1 MTAAYTFEEY
11 PWETGE
17 PDARRDRLCTL
28 PPRDKVRLECRLE
41 GASFLPA
48 EVPPT
53 GELVVMAYNVERG
66 LALDA
71 LIERLRSPGD
81 VPPPDVI
88 LVSEADRGCS
98 RTGYR
103 NVTREMALALGLCY
117 VYGAEFIELP
127 RFFGKGRRI
136 DAPCE
141 HGNGIL
147 SRYPLGNARLIRHRC
162 NRRWYSFLQRL
173 FRIGEPRMG
182 GRMAL
187 AADVKVGQRYL
198 HLYSVHFESGRTNDR
213 YRDDQALELA
223 EDANLKPHGVITGG
237 DMNTSEYLGDLR
249 NGTANDGATR
259 VFREAG
265 YADAHAALP
274 ADERITTPSGV
285 VIDLVFGKGV
295 TFTAAGIGSRQE
307 WSGLSDHYPVWAR
320 VRLD

>member
-1 MTAAYTFEEY
+1 MTVAYTFKEY

-17 PDARRDRLCTL
+17 PDVRRDRLCAL

-41 GASFLPA
+41 GASFLPPDA
-48 EVPPT
+48 PPKD
-53 GELVVMAYNVERG
+53 ELVVMAYNVERG

-71 LIERLRSPGD
+71 LIERLRSTGD
-81 VPPPDVI
+81 VPAPDVI

-103 NVTREMALALGLCY
+103 NVMREMAEALGMCY

-127 RFFGKGRRI
+127 RFFGKGRRV

-147 SRYPLGNARLIRHRC
+147 SRYPLGNVRLIRHRR
-162 NRRWYSFLQRL
+162 NRRWYSLFQRL
-173 FRIGEPRMG
+173 LRVGEPRMG

-187 AADVKVGQRYL
+187 AADVRVGGRCL

-213 YRDDQALELA
+213 YQDDQALELA
-223 EDANLKPHGVITGG
+223 EDANLRPHGVVIGG

-249 NGTANDGATR
+249 HGTANDGSTR

-274 ADERITTPSGV
+274 PDGRITTPSGV
-285 VIDLVFGKGV
+285 VIDLIFGKSV
-295 TFTAAGIGSRQE
+295 TFAGAGVGSRQE
-307 WSGLSDHYPVWAR
+307 WGGLSDHYPVWAR
-320 VRLD
+320 VRLG

>member
-1 MTAAYTFEEY
+1 MTVAYTFEEY

-17 PDARRDRLCTL
+17 PDARRDRLCAL
-28 PPRDKVRLECRLE
+28 PPRDKVRLDCRLE
-41 GASFLPA
+41 GESFLPA
-48 EVPPT
+48 EVQP
-53 GELVVMAYNVERG
+53 GDDLVVMAYNVERG

-81 VPPPDVI
+81 VPATDVI

-98 RTGYR
+98 RTGWR
-103 NVTREMALALGLCY
+103 NVMREMAEALGMCY

-147 SRYPLGNARLIRHRC
+147 SRYPLGNARLIRHRR
-162 NRRWYSFLQRL
+162 NRRWYSLFQRL
-173 FRIGEPRMG
+173 LHAGEPRMG
-182 GRMAL
+182 GRMAM
-187 AADVKVGQRYL
+187 AADVKVGERYL
-198 HLYSVHFESGRTNDR
+198 HMYSVHFESGRTNDR
-213 YRDDQALELA
+213 FRDDQALELA
-223 EDANLKPHGVITGG
+223 EDANLRPHGVIIGG
-237 DMNTSEYLGDLR
+237 DMNTSDYLGDLR

-274 ADERITTPSGV
+274 PDGRITTPSGV
-285 VIDLVFGKGV
+285 VIDLIFGKSATFGGAGV
-295 TFTAAGIGSRQE
+295 GSPQE
-307 WSGLSDHYPVWAR
+307 WGGLSDHYPVWAR
-320 VRLD
+320 VRLG